1 VKNKKRERKIMNLNK
16 AYEENLKDAMEQMIK
31 DIRWSISY
39 HQNALDMFEL
49 QLRVLEAKKDKGDR
63 NEKL

>member
-1 VKNKKRERKIMNLNK
+1 MNLNK